1 MLLYILFDAPR
12 CLQLILDQR
21 IQSPK
26 VRFHL
31 QLQTRSIPR
40 YPVVVVVMST
50 PATSVDPNWRPKAV
64 VFDLLTGLLDSWTIW
79 DASTPSGSPDEGRP
93 WRHRYLEIT
102 FSLPGG
108 VYVPYE
114 DCVRQAASDVGLPP
128 SAPEAL
134 LNSWGSLQAWPEVT
148 SVLPAL
154 RERGYKLG
162 VVTNCSI
169 HKGNIAIRNA
179 EKCVGSGQEFAFD
192 AAITAEE
199 SGFYKP
205 VGQAYNA
212 ILTKMGLEASDV
224 LFVAG
229 SSGDVQG
236 ATNAG
241 MRVVWHNKAG
251 LAKKGAAVPLRESST
266 LDDALK
272 GFL

>member
-1 MLLYILFDAPR
+1 M
-12 CLQLILDQR
+12 
-21 IQSPK
+21 SP
-26 VRFHL
+26 
-31 QLQTRSIPR
+31 PE
-40 YPVVVVVMST
+40 P
-50 PATSVDPNWRPKAV
+50 TSNPDSWQPKAI
-64 VFDLLTGLLDSWTIW
+64 VFDLLTALLDSWSLW
-79 DASTPSGSPDEGRP
+79 DASTPSGSPSEGRP

-128 SAPEAL
+128 SAAETL
-134 LNSWGSLQAWPEVT
+134 LDGWGKLQAWPEVAE
-148 SVLPAL
+148 VLPAL
-154 RERGYKLG
+154 RERGYRLG
-162 VVTNCSI
+162 VVTNCSRQR
-169 HKGNIAIRNA
+169 GAIAVRNA
-179 EKCVGSGQEFAFD
+179 ERAAAAGSGQDFAFD

-205 VGQAYNA
+205 VGQAYDA
-212 ILTKMGLEASDV
+212 ILTKIGVEASDV

-251 LAKKGAAVPLRESST
+251 LPRKGEAVPLRESST
-266 LDDALK
+266 LGDALR